1 MVRLKTRYLLAKI
14 NFVDKKQFHP
24 INVSE
29 VIEAVN
35 SAVHEIHGDNGLS
48 QVQVGL
54 NVKYLNVKTKLVII
68 RVRRN
73 HYHLLASALPFI
85 TSIKCEKIS
94 KNPAHSINC
103 FFETL
108 HVAGTIRTLQK
119 FIIKYNN
126 IQLQAMENPLDVKS
140 NQTITE
146 TTTTYGS
153 LESDSDDD

>member
-14 NFVDKKQFHP
+14 NFVDKKQYHP

-35 SAVHEIHGDNGLS
+35 SAVHDIHGDNGLS

-126 IQLQAMENPLDVKS
+126 IQLQAMENPPDVKS
-140 NQTITE
+140 SQTVPE
-146 TTTTYGS
+146 TTTYGS
-153 LESDSDDD
+153 LESDSDE